1 MYVDVVGSLVVIF
14 QQTPRVERLQGCRF
28 KMTEDTSTYHSERQS
43 TELNTHFP
51 SYRSWS
57 PIRRWRCTYS
67 NSAIYLLAEQITVL
81 RSCRGQRRSQYG
93 TYGSRA
99 HISSCELS
107 ASTSPESSQILR
119 SIYKVPYPRMTLI
132 ESLSKVGAVQLK
144 KAGFN
149 TTDSST
155 AANICS
161 CLDIGLDGYSCVTHP
176 RVAQLTSGTEKA

>member
-67 NSAIYLLAEQITVL
+67 NSAVYLLAEQITFCVL
-81 RSCRGQRRSQYG
+81 AEAKGAPSTVPMGLEL
-93 TYGSRA
+93 TFHHVNLALPPVLSRPK
-99 HISSCELS
+99 SSG
-107 ASTSPESSQILR
+107 ASTKSR
-119 SIYKVPYPRMTLI
+119 TR
-132 ESLSKVGAVQLK
+132 G
-144 KAGFN
+144 
-149 TTDSST
+149 
-155 AANICS
+155 
-161 CLDIGLDGYSCVTHP
+161 
-176 RVAQLTSGTEKA
+176 